1 MPDYPRRC
9 ILRSQALHA
18 GGRVSAG
25 SLQHCPAVTV
35 VIPAAHHPQPSA
47 REPRCRSP
55 QIRASPYQPIAA
67 PVLPC
72 AAWAYV
78 VAVIPSC
85 FERESP
91 SPPVLILSKH
101 QLSQY

>member
-35 VIPAAHHPQPSA
+35 VIPAHCTPPPALGQ
-47 REPRCRSP
+47 
-55 QIRASPYQPIAA
+55 RAPLPLAANQGKPLYQPIA
-67 PVLPC
+67 VLLC

-85 FERESP
+85 FERERAP
-91 SPPVLILSKH
+91 SPPV
-101 QLSQY
+101 QC